1 MRILLDH
8 GANIN
13 SLARNMTALYLAARD
28 NFIEVVKTL
37 LSYQPDLEIECDDTG
52 YTALDVAVVEGDTEV
67 VRLLLEA
74 GADVNH
80 KARFDTFPLQRAKED
95 TMKALLEYNPIMD
108 LQDGYGDTALHKPS
122 RDTSTPIS
130 IIKLLINGGANPEIR
145 NKLGETALFTAVG
158 NSNIEAVEYL
168 ISKRAERNISAD
180 ILHPHHTFVS
190 HGPEYD
196 DNSPVETS
204 DSEDEVDESESDR
217 DSDTDSAVE
226 DKSDEERDGDA

>member
-1 MRILLDH
+1 MPRMYPESMRILLDH

-13 SLARNMTALYLAARD
+13 SLARNMTAPYLAARD

-52 YTALDVAVVEGDTEV
+52 YTALDVAVVEGHTEV

-168 ISKRAERNISAD
+168 ISKRAERNISAGKHGGPLHLTCSISHLD
-180 ILHPHHTFVS
+180 LVKILVTRVQMLILLIRTLSKHLC
-190 HGPEYD
+190 
-196 DNSPVETS
+196 SPLFLEIFT
-204 DSEDEVDESESDR
+204 
-217 DSDTDSAVE
+217 
-226 DKSDEERDGDA
+226 